1 MLFYELSKDHPSHRK
16 IMTTSLPPGLRFCLF
31 LLLFVLT
38 IAGCTHSGNPENGKK
53 WFSMYNC
60 TSCHGLHANDGRA
73 PHIAGFDEGFYIFL
87 LQLRSPDTLHMP
99 TFPASKLSHQD
110 AADIYAYL
118 QSLKPSH

>member
-1 MLFYELSKDHPSHRK
+1 MPEF
-16 IMTTSLPPGLRFCLF
+16 LPYQLRFCLV
-31 LLLFVLT
+31 LLFSALI
-38 IAGCTHSGNPENGKK
+38 IAGCSHSGNPENGKK

-87 LQLRSPDTLHMP
+87 LQLRSPDTIHMP
-99 TFPASKLSHQD
+99 SFSTSQLSNRD